1 MLQSGFRDQT
11 GKHIFGYNLAL
22 YGKQRFKRARNSSI
36 ELVQVKM
43 QP

>member
-11 GKHIFGYNLAL
+11 KHIFGYNLAL
-22 YGKQRFKRARNSSI
+22 YGKQRFKRARNSYI